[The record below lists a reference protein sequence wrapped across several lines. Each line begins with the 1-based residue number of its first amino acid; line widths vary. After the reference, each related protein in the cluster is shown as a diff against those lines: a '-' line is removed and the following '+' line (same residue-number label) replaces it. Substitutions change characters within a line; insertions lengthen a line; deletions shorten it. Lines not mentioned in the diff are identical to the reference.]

1 MQIVKLSR
9 RGNSRGIVV
18 PKPCLD
24 QLQWGIGDLLLLEV
38 APDQLRV
45 QLLRNVDLKHYHP
58 NPDGEPKRDAQ
69 AQV

>member
-24 QLQWGIGDLLLLEV
+24 QLQWGLGDQLLLEV
-38 APDQLRV
+38 TPDQLRV
-45 QLLRNVDLKHYHP
+45 QLLTTVDLKRYRP
-58 NPDGEPKRDAQ
+58 KPDAEPERHAEAQ
-69 AQV
+69 A